1 MGRKKIDL
9 EKQKQTIAVRIP
21 NELYIHLEE
30 IKNKSKFIEWL
41 LIEHFNKMKGEYHA

>member
-1 MGRKKIDL
+1 MGRRKINL

-41 LIEHFNKMKGEYHA
+41 LIEHFNQVKNK